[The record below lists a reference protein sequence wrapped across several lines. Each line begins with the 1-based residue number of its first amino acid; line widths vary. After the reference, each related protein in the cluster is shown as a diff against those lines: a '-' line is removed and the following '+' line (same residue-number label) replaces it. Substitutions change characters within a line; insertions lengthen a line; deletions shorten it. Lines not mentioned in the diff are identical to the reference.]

1 MTHWII
7 ADCGERSYVLYSI
20 FACTCSGRICHG
32 DRGTLNARIALRT
45 TLQLEVT
52 DGEYRAQVKECT
64 PTISDIRIDLGSRVL
79 RYYFELHIQ
88 FKY

>member
-1 MTHWII
+1 M
-7 ADCGERSYVLYSI
+7 LYI
-20 FACTCSGRICHG
+20 CMYSGLCHN
-32 DRGTLNARIALRT
+32 DSGTLNARIALRT

-64 PTISDIRIDLGSRVL
+64 PSISNIDIDLGSGVSRF
-79 RYYFELHIQ
+79 FELHIQ